1 MIRNYFGENVRILRT
16 LKGLSMKEF
25 GDDLGVAGS
34 TISNWENNRKEPSF
48 EMLQKIS
55 IYFNVSAD
63 RLLNHK
69 IGDNEV
75 LTTEDRKVIV
85 ERLAQ
90 DLYESYK
97 SVPDKDKLLLE
108 NELIEY
114 AKYLTHRIE
123 AKNKLKNS

>member
-1 MIRNYFGENVRILRT
+1 MIQNYFGENVRILRT

-25 GDDLGVAGS
+25 GDVLGVANS

-55 IYFNVSAD
+55 IYFNVSTD

-69 IGDNEV
+69 IGDEA
-75 LTTEDRKVIV
+75 LTTEDRKLIV

-97 SVPDKDKLLLE
+97 SIPDKDKPLLE

-123 AKNKLKNS
+123 TKNKLKHS

>member
-1 MIRNYFGENVRILRT
+1 MIQNYFGSNVRILRT
-16 LKGLSMKEF
+16 IKGLTMKEL
-25 GDDLGVAGS
+25 GDALGVAGS
-34 TISNWENNRKEPSF
+34 TISNWENSRKQPNF

-55 IYFNVSAD
+55 IYFSVSAD

-69 IGDNEV
+69 IADTEIFTSNARREV
-75 LTTEDRKVIV
+75 V

-97 SVPDKDKLLLE
+97 SIPDKDKPLLE

-114 AKYLTHRIE
+114 AKYLKHRIDT
-123 AKNKLKNS
+123 KNNIKNS

>member
-1 MIRNYFGENVRILRT
+1 MIQNYFGENVRILRT
-16 LKGLSMKEF
+16 LKGLNMKEL
-25 GDDLGVAGS
+25 GDVLGVASS

-55 IYFNVSAD
+55 IYFNVSTD

-69 IGDNEV
+69 IGDSEA
-75 LTTEDRKVIV
+75 LTTEDRKLIV

-97 SVPDKDKLLLE
+97 NIPDKDKPLLE

-123 AKNKLKNS
+123 TKNKLKHS